1 MSQSASVRWAPF
13 FGPDLW
19 PGCEFSHISRLLK
32 RGSVGMSEQHGGAQS
47 EGWLKREITVGNILT
62 SILLLTA
69 LVSGYVNLKR
79 DTAEARSDAL
89 QAKSLAN
96 QALTKADA
104 VGIALTNGL
113 HGVKTSFGI
122 RIKPLRENQSDIAK
136 QLAVLIEAQKRSEA
150 NSRDRDERMERTFR
164 DWQIR
169 ERTKP

>member
-1 MSQSASVRWAPF
+1 MT
-13 FGPDLW
+13 
-19 PGCEFSHISRLLK
+19 
-32 RGSVGMSEQHGGAQS
+32 SEHERNAQP

-62 SILLLTA
+62 SVLLLTA

-113 HGVKTSFGI
+113 HGVKTSLGI